1 VKVNRNDQAKILSPQ
16 EIAWLFDGKLG
27 LVSDLKLFRLLIGLG
42 NGRGMEAGASLLP
55 KAIASLSL
63 LSYIEGLPTA
73 RDQALFGCLYT
84 TARVNEA
91 CSLHTADVYGTDGR
105 VRDRITFRRAT
116 TKGKQETRSVPVSSE
131 LKQLLE
137 GYRSDP
143 ERISFA
149 ARPYLFPGRWERGH
163 ICPESADAILR
174 AAFKRL
180 GIEGASTHS
189 FRRTTITW
197 MHNERVPIKHI
208 QSISGHKSLS
218 ALQRY
223 IDVTEKDKEMA
234 CCSADTARVATMS
247 FRS

>member
-27 LVSDLKLFRLLIGLG
+27 LVADLNLFRHLG
-42 NGRGMEAGASLLP
+42 QLRWKKEIEVISSLL
-55 KAIASLSL
+55 L
-63 LSYIEGLPTA
+63 LSYIEGLPTE
-73 RDQALFGCLYT
+73 RDRALFGICLYT

-116 TKGKQETRSVPVSSE
+116 TKGKQETRSVPVSPE
-131 LKQLLE
+131 LRQLLE
-137 GYRSDP
+137 GYRSD
-143 ERISFA
+143 
-149 ARPYLFPGRWERGH
+149 RPYLFPGRWGRGH

-189 FRRTTITW
+189 FRRTAITW

-234 CCSADTARVATMS
+234 IATLS

>member
-1 VKVNRNDQAKILSPQ
+1 M
-16 EIAWLFDGKLG
+16 FDGKLG

-63 LSYIEGLPTA
+63 LSYVEGLPTD
-73 RDQALFGCLYT
+73 RDRALFGICLYT

-91 CSLHTADVYGTDGR
+91 CLLHTADVYRTDGR

-116 TKGKQETRSVPVSSE
+116 TKGKQETRSVPMSPE

-137 GYRSDP
+137 GDWSDP

-149 ARPYLFPGRWERGH
+149 ACPYLFPGRWERGH

-189 FRRTTITW
+189 FRRTAITW

-234 CCSADTARVATMS
+234 CCCADTARVATLS

>member
-1 VKVNRNDQAKILSPQ
+1 MKINRHDQAKILLVQ
-16 EIAWLFDGKLG
+16 EIAWLFDGKVE
-27 LVSDLKLFRLLIGLG
+27 LVSDLKLFQLLVLLG
-42 NGRGMEAGASLLP
+42 KMQGMEAGASLLP

-63 LSYIEGLPTA
+63 LSYIEGLPTE
-73 RDQALFGCLYT
+73 RDRALFGICLYT

-116 TKGKQETRSVPVSSE
+116 TKGKQETRSVPVSPE
-131 LKQLLE
+131 LRELLT
-137 GYRSDP
+137 GYRSDH
-143 ERISFA
+143 
-149 ARPYLFPGRWERGH
+149 PYLFPGRWGRGH
-163 ICPESADAILR
+163 ICPESADAILW

-189 FRRTTITW
+189 FRRTAITW

-234 CCSADTARVATMS
+234 IVTLS

>member
-1 VKVNRNDQAKILSPQ
+1 VKINRHDQAKILSAQ

-42 NGRGMEAGASLLP
+42 NGKGME
-55 KAIASLSL
+55 AIASLSML
-63 LSYIEGLPTA
+63 CYVEGLPTK
-73 RDQALFGCLYT
+73 RDRALFGICLYT
-84 TARVNEA
+84 SARINEV
-91 CSLHTADVYGTDGR
+91 CSLHTADVYGANGR

-116 TKGKQETRSVPVSSE
+116 TKGKQETRSVPVSPE
-131 LKQLLE
+131 LRQLLE
-137 GYRSDP
+137 GYRSD
-143 ERISFA
+143 
-149 ARPYLFPGRWERGH
+149 RPYLFSGRWGRGH

-174 AAFKRL
+174 AAFRRL

-189 FRRTTITW
+189 FRRTAITW
-197 MHNERVPIKHI
+197 MHNQRVPIKHI

-234 CCSADTARVATMS
+234 VSTLS

>member
-1 VKVNRNDQAKILSPQ
+1 MKINRHDQAKILSAQ
-16 EIAWLFDGKLG
+16 EIAWRFDGKLG
-27 LVSDLKLFRLLIGLG
+27 FVSDLKLFRLLVWSGEGEEREAITPLG
-42 NGRGMEAGASLLP
+42 
-55 KAIASLSL
+55 L
-63 LSYIEGLPTA
+63 LSYIEGLPTE
-73 RDQALFGCLYT
+73 RDRALFGICLYT

-91 CSLHTADVYGTDGR
+91 CSLHTADVYGTGGR

-116 TKGKQETRSVPVSSE
+116 TKGKQETRSVPVSPE
-131 LKQLLE
+131 LRQLLE
-137 GYRSDP
+137 GYRSD
-143 ERISFA
+143 
-149 ARPYLFPGRWERGH
+149 RPYLFPGRWGRGH
-163 ICPESADAILR
+163 ICPESADVILR

-189 FRRTTITW
+189 FRRTAITW

-234 CCSADTARVATMS
+234 RRFADTARVATLS

>member
-1 VKVNRNDQAKILSPQ
+1 VKINRHDQAKILSPQ
-16 EIAWLFDGKLG
+16 EIAWLFDGKVG
-27 LVSDLKLFRLLIGLG
+27 LVSDLKLFRLLVCFRGVK
-42 NGRGMEAGASLLP
+42 GME
-55 KAIASLSL
+55 AIASLSL
-63 LSYIEGLPTA
+63 LSYIEGLPTE
-73 RDQALFGCLYT
+73 RDRALFGICLYT

-91 CSLHTADVYGTDGR
+91 CSLNTADVYGTDGR

-116 TKGKQETRSVPVSSE
+116 TKGKQETRSVPVSPE
-131 LKQLLE
+131 LRELLT
-137 GYRSDP
+137 GYRSD
-143 ERISFA
+143 RL
-149 ARPYLFPGRWERGH
+149 YLFPGRWGRGH

-189 FRRTTITW
+189 FRRTAITR

-234 CCSADTARVATMS
+234 IATLG

>member
-1 VKVNRNDQAKILSPQ
+1 VKINRHDQAKILSPQ
-16 EIAWLFDGKLG
+16 EIAWLFDGKMG
-27 LVSDLKLFRLLIGLG
+27 LVADLKLFRQMGQLG
-42 NGRGMEAGASLLP
+42 WKKEIE
-55 KAIASLSL
+55 AIASLLL
-63 LSYIEGLPTA
+63 LSYIEGLPTE
-73 RDQALFGCLYT
+73 RDRALFGICLYT

-91 CSLHTADVYGTDGR
+91 CSLHTADVYGADGR
-105 VRDRITFRRAT
+105 VRDRITFRRAA
-116 TKGKQETRSVPVSSE
+116 TKGKQETRSVPVSPE
-131 LKQLLE
+131 LRELLTA
-137 GYRSDP
+137 YRSD
-143 ERISFA
+143 
-149 ARPYLFPGRWERGH
+149 RPYLFPGRWGRGH
-163 ICPESADAILR
+163 ICPESADSILR

-189 FRRTTITW
+189 FRRTAITW

-234 CCSADTARVATMS
+234 IATLS

>member
-1 VKVNRNDQAKILSPQ
+1 
-16 EIAWLFDGKLG
+16 
-27 LVSDLKLFRLLIGLG
+27 
-42 NGRGMEAGASLLP
+42 MEAIAPLL
-55 KAIASLSL
+55 L
-63 LSYIEGLPTA
+63 LSYIEGLPTD
-73 RDQALFGCLYT
+73 RDRALFGICLYT

-91 CSLHTADVYGTDGR
+91 CSLHTADVYGKDGR

-116 TKGKQETRSVPVSSE
+116 TKGKQETRSVPVSPE
-131 LKQLLE
+131 LRELLM
-137 GYRSDP
+137 GYRSD
-143 ERISFA
+143 
-149 ARPYLFPGRWERGH
+149 RPYLFPGRWGRGH

-189 FRRTTITW
+189 FRRTAITW

-234 CCSADTARVATMS
+234 IGTLNFWM
-247 FRS
+247 

>member
-1 VKVNRNDQAKILSPQ
+1 M
-16 EIAWLFDGKLG
+16 G
-27 LVSDLKLFRLLIGLG
+27 LIEDLKLFRLLIELG
-42 NGRGMEAGASLLP
+42 DKQGVE
-55 KAIASLSL
+55 AIASLLL
-63 LSYIEGLPTA
+63 LSYIEGLPTE
-73 RDQALFGCLYT
+73 RDRALFGICLYT
-84 TARVNEA
+84 TARINEA
-91 CSLHTADVYGTDGR
+91 CSLHTADVYGADGR

-116 TKGKQETRSVPVSSE
+116 TKGKQETRSVPVSPE
-131 LKQLLE
+131 LRQLLE
-137 GYRSDP
+137 EYRSN
-143 ERISFA
+143 
-149 ARPYLFPGRWERGH
+149 RPYLFPGRWGRGH

-174 AAFKRL
+174 AVFRQL

-189 FRRTTITW
+189 FRRTAITW

-234 CCSADTARVATMS
+234 IATLS

>member
-1 VKVNRNDQAKILSPQ
+1 V
-16 EIAWLFDGKLG
+16 E
-27 LVSDLKLFRLLIGLG
+27 
-42 NGRGMEAGASLLP
+42 E
-55 KAIASLSL
+55 
-63 LSYIEGLPTA
+63 LPTD
-73 RDQALFGCLYT
+73 RDRALFGICLYT

-91 CSLHTADVYGTDGR
+91 CLLHTADVYRTDGR
-105 VRDRITFRRAT
+105 VRDRITFRRTT
-116 TKGKQETRSVPVSSE
+116 TKGKQETRSVPVSPE

-137 GYRSDP
+137 GYRSD
-143 ERISFA
+143 
-149 ARPYLFPGRWERGH
+149 RPYLFPGRWERGH

-189 FRRTTITW
+189 FRRTAITW
-197 MHNERVPIKHI
+197 MHKERVPIKHI

-234 CCSADTARVATMS
+234 RCFADTSRVATLS

>member
-1 VKVNRNDQAKILSPQ
+1 MD
-16 EIAWLFDGKLG
+16 
-27 LVSDLKLFRLLIGLG
+27 
-42 NGRGMEAGASLLP
+42 
-55 KAIASLSL
+55 AITSLSL
-63 LSYIEGLPTA
+63 LSYTGELPTE
-73 RDQALFGCLYT
+73 RDRALFGICLYT
-84 TARVNEA
+84 TARINEA
-91 CSLHTADVYGTDGR
+91 CSLRTVDVYGAAGR

-116 TKGKQETRSVPVSSE
+116 TKGKQETRSVPVSPE

-137 GYRSDP
+137 GYRSN
-143 ERISFA
+143 
-149 ARPYLFPGRWERGH
+149 RPYLFPGLWGRGH
-163 ICPESADAILR
+163 ICSESADAILR
-174 AAFKRL
+174 ATFKRL

-189 FRRTTITW
+189 FWRTAITW

-234 CCSADTARVATMS
+234 ISTLS

>member
-1 VKVNRNDQAKILSPQ
+1 VKINRHDQAKILSPQ
-16 EIAWLFDGKLG
+16 EIAWLFDGKVG

-42 NGRGMEAGASLLP
+42 NGRGMEAGASLLV
-55 KAIASLSL
+55 
-63 LSYIEGLPTA
+63 LSYVEGLPTE
-73 RDQALFGCLYT
+73 RDRALFGICLYT
-84 TARVNEA
+84 TARVNET

-116 TKGKQETRSVPVSSE
+116 TKGKQETRSVPVSPE
-131 LKQLLE
+131 LRELLT
-137 GYRSDP
+137 GYRSD
-143 ERISFA
+143 
-149 ARPYLFPGRWERGH
+149 RPYLFPGRWGRGH

-189 FRRTTITW
+189 FRRTAITW

-234 CCSADTARVATMS
+234 ISTLS

>member
-1 VKVNRNDQAKILSPQ
+1 MKINRHDQAKILSAQ
-16 EIAWLFDGKLG
+16 EIAWLFDGKVG
-27 LVSDLKLFRLLIGLG
+27 LISDLKLFRLLVFLG
-42 NGRGMEAGASLLP
+42 REWRMETIASLL
-55 KAIASLSL
+55 L
-63 LSYIEGLPTA
+63 LSYRERLPTE
-73 RDQALFGCLYT
+73 RDRALFGICLYT
-84 TARVNEA
+84 TARINEV
-91 CSLHTADVYGTDGR
+91 CSLHSADVYGTDGG

-116 TKGKQETRSVPVSSE
+116 TKGKQETRSVPVSLE
-131 LKQLLE
+131 LRQLLE
-137 GYRSDP
+137 GYRSD
-143 ERISFA
+143 
-149 ARPYLFPGRWERGH
+149 RPYLFPGRWERGH

-189 FRRTTITW
+189 FRRTAVTW

-234 CCSADTARVATMS
+234 IATLS

>member
-1 VKVNRNDQAKILSPQ
+1 
-16 EIAWLFDGKLG
+16 
-27 LVSDLKLFRLLIGLG
+27 
-42 NGRGMEAGASLLP
+42 ME
-55 KAIASLSL
+55 AIASLSL
-63 LSYIEGLPTA
+63 LSCTEGLPME
-73 RDQALFGCLYT
+73 RDRALFGICLYT
-84 TARVNEA
+84 TAWVNEA
-91 CSLHTADVYGTDGR
+91 CSLHTTDVYGTDGR

-116 TKGKQETRSVPVSSE
+116 TKGKQETRSVPVSPE
-131 LKQLLE
+131 LRQLLE
-137 GYRSDP
+137 GYQSDRS
-143 ERISFA
+143 
-149 ARPYLFPGRWERGH
+149 YLFPGRWGRGH

-189 FRRTTITW
+189 FRRTAITW

-234 CCSADTARVATMS
+234 IATLS
-247 FRS
+247 FRL

>member
-1 VKVNRNDQAKILSPQ
+1 M
-16 EIAWLFDGKLG
+16 FDGKVG
-27 LVSDLKLFRLLIGLG
+27 LVSNLKLFRLLVWSGKGEGL
-42 NGRGMEAGASLLP
+42 EAGASLLP
-55 KAIASLSL
+55 KAIASMSL
-63 LSYIEGLPTA
+63 LSYIEGLPTD
-73 RDQALFGCLYT
+73 RDRALFGICLYT

-116 TKGKQETRSVPVSSE
+116 TKGKQETRSVPMSPE
-131 LKQLLE
+131 LRKLME
-137 GYRSDP
+137 EYRSDP
-143 ERISFA
+143 GRISFA
-149 ARPYLFPGRWERGH
+149 ARPYLFPGRWGRGH

-189 FRRTTITW
+189 FRRTAITW

-234 CCSADTARVATMS
+234 IATLS

>member
-1 VKVNRNDQAKILSPQ
+1 VKINRHDQAKILSAP

-27 LVSDLKLFRLLIGLG
+27 VVSDLKLLRLLVW
-42 NGRGMEAGASLLP
+42 GRKGEGMDP
-55 KAIASLSL
+55 TTSLSL
-63 LSYIEGLPTA
+63 LSYVEGLPTE
-73 RDQALFGCLYT
+73 RDRALFGICLYT

-91 CSLHTADVYGTDGR
+91 CSLHTVDVYAADGR

-116 TKGKQETRSVPVSSE
+116 TKGKQETRSVPVSPE
-131 LKQLLE
+131 LRLLLE
-137 GYRSDP
+137 GYRSD
-143 ERISFA
+143 
-149 ARPYLFPGRWERGH
+149 RPYLFPGRWGRGH
-163 ICPESADAILR
+163 LCPESADAIVR

-189 FRRTTITW
+189 FRRTAITW
-197 MHNERVPIKHI
+197 MHNQRVPIKHI

-234 CCSADTARVATMS
+234 VATLS